1 MFLYLLALNRFDNL
15 PKSIHPKFFDL
26 NELVLKKFYLLCSYP
41 SRFFFCS
48 FDASLRGPNQ

>member
-1 MFLYLLALNRFDNL
+1 MFLYLLAINRFDNL

-41 SRFFFCS
+41 SRISSGF